1 MKKNN
6 DKKIIAI
13 IPARGGSK
21 RLPGKNAYPVWGR
34 PMLCWAIDACK
45 ESKYS
50 IDVCVSSDCEKILS
64 IAKAEGAITHN
75 RSEESAGDK
84 TYKQAAI
91 REAAAY
97 LFDSGI
103 EADIYISLQ
112 ANSPTLTS
120 DQLDR
125 GIQKLIELDKDEI
138 FSVDKDLLQNAAFR
152 IFKGD
157 YVFQKDLSTNCG
169 VIIEEAH
176 DVHTLEDIRLLEAT
190 LER

>member
-1 MKKNN
+1 MKKNSN
-6 DKKIIAI
+6 KKILAI

-21 RLPGKNAYPVWGR
+21 RLPGKNAYPIWGR

-45 ESKYS
+45 KSKFD
-50 IDVCVSSDCEKILS
+50 IDVCVSSDSERILG
-64 IAKAEGAITHN
+64 IAKSEGAITHS
-75 RSEESAGDK
+75 RSEEGAGDR
-84 TYKQAAI
+84 TYKQVAI

-97 LFDSGI
+97 LLSAGI

-112 ANSPTLTS
+112 ANSPTLTH

-125 GIQKLIELDKDEI
+125 GIEKLIELDKDEI
-138 FSVDKDLLQNAAFR
+138 FSVDKNLLQNAAFR

-176 DVHTLEDIRLLEAT
+176 DVHTLDDVKILESKFS
-190 LER
+190 R

>member
-75 RSEESAGDK
+75 RSEESAGEG
-84 TYKQAAI
+84 QA
-91 REAAAY
+91 
-97 LFDSGI
+97 
-103 EADIYISLQ
+103 
-112 ANSPTLTS
+112 
-120 DQLDR
+120 
-125 GIQKLIELDKDEI
+125 
-138 FSVDKDLLQNAAFR
+138 
-152 IFKGD
+152 
-157 YVFQKDLSTNCG
+157 
-169 VIIEEAH
+169 
-176 DVHTLEDIRLLEAT
+176 LEDRCAGQDLEGTVSKSCCDA
-190 LER
+190 RDWFIIFIFMKR

>member
-1 MKKNN
+1 MKK
-6 DKKIIAI
+6 ILAI

-21 RLPGKNAYPVWGR
+21 RLPGKNAYPIWGR

-45 ESKYS
+45 KSKFD
-50 IDVCVSSDCEKILS
+50 IDVCVSSDCEKILA
-64 IAKAEGAITHN
+64 IAKSEGAITHL
-75 RSEESAGDK
+75 RSSESAGDK
-84 TYKQAAI
+84 AYKQVAI

-97 LFDSGI
+97 LLNAGI

-112 ANSPTLTS
+112 ANSPTLTH
-120 DQLDR
+120 DQIDR
-125 GIQKLIELDKDEI
+125 GIDKLIKLDKDEI

-169 VIIEEAH
+169 VIVEEAH
-176 DVHTLEDIRLLEAT
+176 DVHTIDDVKMLESKFSR
-190 LER
+190 